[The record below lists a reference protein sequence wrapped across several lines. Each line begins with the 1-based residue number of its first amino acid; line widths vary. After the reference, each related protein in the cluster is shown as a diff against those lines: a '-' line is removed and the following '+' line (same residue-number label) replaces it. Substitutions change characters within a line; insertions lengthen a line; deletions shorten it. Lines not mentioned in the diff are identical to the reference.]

1 MAGMALQFNDK
12 EYGALLQRTLPSVIR
27 SEEDYDRHLQRLEEM
42 MEHGPKSVAE
52 GRLMELLGVILQDY
66 EKRRFRLGESATPHS
81 VLRSLMDA
89 KKVRHKDVWH
99 LFGSKGIAS
108 EVLNGK
114 RAISK
119 EAAKKLAKFFSVSV
133 EVFL

>member
-1 MAGMALQFNDK
+1 MAVGMGDM
-12 EYGALLQRTLPSVIR
+12 EYGALLKSTLPSVIR
-27 SEEDYDRHLQRLEEM
+27 TEEEYDRQMRQLDDLLER
-42 MEHGPKSVAE
+42 GPKSMAE

-66 EKRRFRLGESATPHS
+66 EKRRFRLGETAPPHS
-81 VLRSLMDA
+81 VLLMLMDA
-89 KKVRHKDVWH
+89 KKANHKDVWQ
-99 LFGSKGIAS
+99 GVAS

-119 EAAKKLAKFFSVSV
+119 EAAKRLAKFFNVSA